1 MATSIDKSGLP
12 RVHLPMDSAPYYAG
26 YWEVPEYSVSLEG
39 APKGSKYRDVTGEQG
54 RLVEVGHNETK
65 DSLQGTDGENTP
77 PFFLQD
83 FLRGIPLKLLS
94 CDLFEEWMG
103 ALEKPS
109 EEDRIEALKQ

>member
-1 MATSIDKSGLP
+1 M
-12 RVHLPMDSAPYYAG
+12 
-26 YWEVPEYSVSLEG
+26 
-39 APKGSKYRDVTGEQG
+39 
-54 RLVEVGHNETK
+54 GHKETE
-65 DSLQGTDGENTP
+65 DSLHQHRQENTP